1 MIAVMARSVA
11 RSRFNP
17 SGGRSSADQPRRRLL
32 GLLAALIGGAT
43 TAGRHRPALANPG
56 PRKVLVLG
64 DSLSAEYGLSRGSGW
79 VALLSKRLAEKRLPY
94 EVVNASISGET
105 TAGGQTRLA
114 QLLERHQPAVV
125 VIELGGNDALR
136 GLALA
141 STEDNLR
148 AMVKASKKGRRAA
161 TAAGHDDA
169 SQLWT
174 RLQRA
179 VCLDLQAG
187 VRG

>member
-1 MIAVMARSVA
+1 MARSVA
-11 RSRFNP
+11 RSRFKP
-17 SGGRSSADQPRRRLL
+17 SGLGSSFEKTRRRLL
-32 GLLAALIGGAT
+32 GLIATVIVGAMGAT
-43 TAGRHRPALANPG
+43 RSRPALADPA
-56 PRKVLVLG
+56 PKKLLVLG

-105 TAGGQTRLA
+105 TSGGQTRLA

-136 GLALA
+136 GLPLA

-148 AMVKASKKGRRAA
+148 AMAKASNKAKL
-161 TAAGHDDA
+161 
-169 SQLWT
+169 QQ
-174 RLQRA
+174 RL
-179 VCLDLQAG
+179 VHVL
-187 VRG
+187 

>member
-1 MIAVMARSVA
+1 M
-11 RSRFNP
+11 
-17 SGGRSSADQPRRRLL
+17 
-32 GLLAALIGGAT
+32 
-43 TAGRHRPALANPG
+43 
-56 PRKVLVLG
+56 LG

-148 AMVKASKKGRRAA
+148 AMVKAAKRAGAQPLLLGMMMPPNYGRAYSEQFASTYKRVSEAETVA
-161 TAAGHDDA
+161 LVPFFLAGIGDRIELFQADRIHPTEQAQPLMLDNVWPA
-169 SQLWT
+169 LA
-174 RLQRA
+174 RL
-179 VCLDLQAG
+179 LG
-187 VRG
+187 TK